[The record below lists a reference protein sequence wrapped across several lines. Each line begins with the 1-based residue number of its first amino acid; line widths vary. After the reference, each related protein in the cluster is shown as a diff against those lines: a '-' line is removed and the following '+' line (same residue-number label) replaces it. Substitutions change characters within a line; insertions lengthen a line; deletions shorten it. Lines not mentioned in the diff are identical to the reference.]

1 MDALF
6 QDLRYAARLLARNPG
21 FGAVM
26 VLTLAL
32 GIGGVS
38 AIASLVDAV
47 LLRPLPFREPSRL
60 ALIWESKQGNDHNV
74 VGPYNFIRWR
84 ERSQSW
90 EGGLAAFQRFE
101 FNVVADD
108 EPERLAAGIVT
119 GNLFDLIGIAPVVGR
134 PLTEADSAPGAPDVI
149 VLSEGYWRRRFAA
162 DPRVVGRSLE
172 FNGAPATIVGV
183 VPASLQLPPD
193 VAVWVPITL
202 SDEFRTARGRWMI
215 GLGRLKEG
223 VTLAQARDEMQRLA
237 ADLGRENPDFN
248 TGWSVNVQPLHA
260 DLVRDLRPAIV
271 VLLVAVGLVLLI
283 ACTNVANLLL
293 SRALAREREIA
304 LRGALGA
311 SRGRVLAQLLTES
324 LLVAVLGGALGLLFG
339 RWSLAGIVALLP
351 PEVPLVVSVALN
363 GRVLALTA
371 AAALTSVLLFGL
383 APAVQLARP
392 TLVEALR
399 QGATVRGS
407 GGARLRLKNGLIVGE
422 VALSIALLTVAGLLL
437 RSFLSLSRVDPGFR
451 TEGVL
456 TAQVNLPYRERAQ
469 ILRFYDRTLAALEQS
484 PGVRAVGAISWM
496 PMTGGAAT
504 SFRAL
509 DRPKPPQGQAPV
521 ADVRFVTPGLFSAIG
536 IPLRQGRGIVAGDRE
551 GASVVVVV
559 NEAAARELWPGRSPL
574 GQRIAMSWGSDLE
587 AEVVGVVGDV
597 RLSSLEKPARAALYW
612 AQAQVPNSFMTLIVR
627 SDGAFEPLGAAVRA
641 AVAAVDPKIPVRLR
655 PFSEV
660 VETSL
665 ASRRFLLLLTQAFA
679 ALAVLL
685 AGIGIYG
692 VVSYSVARRTSE
704 IGVRLALGAGPG
716 DVARLVL
723 NGAARLG
730 ALGVACGLAGAA
742 AGAALL
748 RGLLF
753 GVGPWD
759 PWAYAAVG
767 AVGLLLTIAVAALP
781 ARRASRVEPAS
792 ALREE

>member
-1 MDALF
+1 MMDIFLR
-6 QDLRYAARLLARNPG
+6 DLRYAARLFARNPA

-60 ALIWESKQGNDHNV
+60 ALLWESKQSNDHNV
-74 VGPYNFIRWR
+74 VGPYNFSRWR

-90 EGGLAAFQRFE
+90 DGLAAFQRFE
-101 FNVVADD
+101 FNLVADD

-119 GNLFDLIGIAPVVGR
+119 GNLFDLLGIAPVVGR
-134 PLTEADSAPGAPDVI
+134 PLLEADSAPGAPHVI

-162 DPRVVGRSLE
+162 DPRVVGRSVE
-172 FNGAPATIVGV
+172 FNGAPFTIVGV

-193 VAVWVPITL
+193 VAVYAPITL
-202 SDEFRTARGRWMI
+202 SDEFRTARGRWMV

-223 VTLAQARDEMQRLA
+223 VTLTQARDEMQRLA
-237 ADLGRENPDFN
+237 ADLTRENPDFN

-293 SRALAREREIA
+293 SRALTREREIA

-324 LLVAVLGGALGLLFG
+324 ALVAVLGGALGLLFG
-339 RWSLAGIVALLP
+339 RWSLAGIMALLP
-351 PEVPLVVSVALN
+351 PEIPLVVSVALN
-363 GRVLALTA
+363 ARVLALTA

-383 APAVQLARP
+383 APALQLVRP
-392 TLVEALR
+392 SLVEALR

-422 VALSIALLTVAGLLL
+422 VALSIALLTGAGLLL

-451 TEGVL
+451 AEGVL
-456 TAQVNLPYRERAQ
+456 TAQISLSDRERPQ
-469 ILRFYDRTLAALEQS
+469 IVQFYDRTLAALEQS
-484 PGVRAVGAISWM
+484 PGVRAAGGISWM
-496 PMTGGAAT
+496 PMSGGSAT
-504 SFRAL
+504 TFRAL
-509 DRPKPPQGQAPV
+509 DRPKPPPGQEPV
-521 ADVRFVTPGLFSAIG
+521 ADIRFVTPGLFSALG
-536 IPLRQGRGIVAGDRE
+536 IPWKQGRGIVAGDRE
-551 GASVVVVV
+551 GAPVVVVV
-559 NEAAARELWPGRSPL
+559 NEAVARELWPGRSPL
-574 GQRIAMSWGSDLE
+574 GQRIAMSWGDELE
-587 AEVVGVVGDV
+587 AEVVGVVGDA
-597 RLSSLEKPARAALYW
+597 RLSSLEKPARATLYW

-655 PFSEV
+655 PLSEV
-660 VETSL
+660 IETSL

-679 ALAVLL
+679 TLALLL
-685 AGIGIYG
+685 AAIGIYG
-692 VVSYSVARRTSE
+692 VVSYSVERRTSE

-723 NGAARLG
+723 DGAARLG

-759 PWAYAAVG
+759 PAAYAAVG
-767 AVGLLLTIAVAALP
+767 AAGLLLTIAVAALP
-781 ARRASRVEPAS
+781 ARRAAQVEPAA